1 MARPEK
7 DKYEKH
13 RRNVMVR
20 LTEEQYEL
28 VESNAKRMGV
38 TVAEYGR
45 QQMVFGKV
53 GVRYSISIPIEDA
66 REITRLLANA
76 TANLNQIAKYFNMG
90 GLRSKEVQEQ
100 INAAVESIFDIRRMV
115 KEMTDDEK
123 NGKVLRDASGN
134 RILRKEYWINGINC
148 DPFLFDA
155 ECTRLN
161 NVFHK
166 NQKKE
171 EIKSHITF

>member
-7 DKYEKH
+7 DKYEQHQRK
-13 RRNVMVR
+13 VTIR

-53 GVRYSISIPIEDA
+53 EVRYSICIPLEEA

-76 TANLNQIAKYFNMG
+76 TGNLNQIAKYFNMG
-90 GLRSKEVQEQ
+90 GLRSREVREQ
-100 INAAVESIFDIRRMV
+100 INAAVESIFDIRRKV
-115 KEMTDDEK
+115 TEMADKGYGSFKTP
-123 NGKVLRDASGN
+123 GK
-134 RILRKEYWINGINC
+134 
-148 DPFLFDA
+148 
-155 ECTRLN
+155 
-161 NVFHK
+161 
-166 NQKKE
+166 
-171 EIKSHITF
+171 

>member
-7 DKYEKH
+7 DTNEQH
-13 RRNVMVR
+13 RHKVTVR

-45 QQMVFGKV
+45 EQMVFGKV
-53 GVRYSISIPIEDA
+53 GVRYSIGIPIEEA

-90 GLRSKEVQEQ
+90 GLRSKEVQGQ
-100 INAAVESIFDIRRMV
+100 INAAIESIFDIRLMV
-115 KEMTDDEK
+115 KEMTDK
-123 NGKVLRDASGN
+123 GYGSFKTPGKRYLSR
-134 RILRKEYWINGINC
+134 
-148 DPFLFDA
+148 
-155 ECTRLN
+155 
-161 NVFHK
+161 
-166 NQKKE
+166 
-171 EIKSHITF
+171 

>member
-1 MARPEK
+1 
-7 DKYEKH
+7 
-13 RRNVMVR
+13 
-20 LTEEQYEL
+20 
-28 VESNAKRMGV
+28 MGI

-53 GVRYSISIPIEDA
+53 GVCYSISIPIEEA

-115 KEMTDDEK
+115 KEMTDK
-123 NGKVLRDASGN
+123 GYGSFKTPGK
-134 RILRKEYWINGINC
+134 
-148 DPFLFDA
+148 
-155 ECTRLN
+155 
-161 NVFHK
+161 
-166 NQKKE
+166 
-171 EIKSHITF
+171 

>member
-1 MARPEK
+1 MGRPEK
-7 DKYEKH
+7 DTYERH
-13 RRNVMVR
+13 RHKITVR

-28 VESNAKRMGV
+28 VESNAKKMGV
-38 TVAEYGR
+38 TIAEYGR

-115 KEMTDDEK
+115 KEITDK
-123 NGKVLRDASGN
+123 GYGSFKAPGK
-134 RILRKEYWINGINC
+134 
-148 DPFLFDA
+148 
-155 ECTRLN
+155 
-161 NVFHK
+161 
-166 NQKKE
+166 
-171 EIKSHITF
+171 

>member
-1 MARPEK
+1 MGRPEK
-7 DKYEKH
+7 DTNEQH
-13 RRNVMVR
+13 RHKVTVR

-28 VESNAKRMGV
+28 VESNAKRMGI

-53 GVRYSISIPIEDA
+53 DVRYSISIPIEEA

-100 INAAVESIFDIRRMV
+100 INTAVESIFGICRMV
-115 KEMTDDEK
+115 KEMSDKGYGNLKTP
-123 NGKVLRDASGN
+123 GK
-134 RILRKEYWINGINC
+134 
-148 DPFLFDA
+148 
-155 ECTRLN
+155 
-161 NVFHK
+161 
-166 NQKKE
+166 
-171 EIKSHITF
+171 

>member
-7 DKYEKH
+7 DTYEQHH
-13 RRNVMVR
+13 RKVTVR

-53 GVRYSISIPIEDA
+53 DVRYSISIPIEEA
-66 REITRLLANA
+66 REIACLLANA

-90 GLRSKEVQEQ
+90 WLRSKEVREQ
-100 INAAVESIFDIRRMV
+100 INTAVESIFDIRRMV
-115 KEMTDDEK
+115 KEMTD
-123 NGKVLRDASGN
+123 NGYGSFKALG
-134 RILRKEYWINGINC
+134 K
-148 DPFLFDA
+148 
-155 ECTRLN
+155 
-161 NVFHK
+161 
-166 NQKKE
+166 
-171 EIKSHITF
+171 